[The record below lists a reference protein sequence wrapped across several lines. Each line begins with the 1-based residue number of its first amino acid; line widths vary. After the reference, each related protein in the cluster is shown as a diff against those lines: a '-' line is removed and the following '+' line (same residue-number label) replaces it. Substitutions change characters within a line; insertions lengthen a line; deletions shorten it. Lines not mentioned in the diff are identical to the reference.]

1 MISVC
6 RVLAAGAL
14 LVFFF
19 APAGAVLAVAMPIAR
34 IRLRKAHAVLDKDL
48 ICSEIMDP
56 SFRRTD
62 HGRNRG
68 EVTTVLGA
76 KDAAHS
82 MRQC

>member
-48 ICSEIMDP
+48 ICSEIMGPFP
-56 SFRRTD
+56 SGGQITAVIDARSPPFLTRRMLPT
-62 HGRNRG
+62 
-68 EVTTVLGA
+68 L
-76 KDAAHS
+76 
-82 MRQC
+82 